1 MEAVLKTE
9 NETVQTLVST
19 PEQLEKEPKTKV
31 LIVDDET
38 TIRRILETR
47 LKLSGYQVDVAIDG
61 EEAIEKFNTYHPDI
75 VILDI
80 MLPKIDG
87 FAVCKEIRSYSEVPV
102 IILSAV
108 IDVADRIKGL
118 EMGADD
124 YVTKPFSPRE
134 LVARVK
140 RVLARAEAEPTM
152 PKRYIKGKVEIDLE
166 DFKVKVAGKEEV
178 LTEKEKAILKAL
190 VSRPCELLTHE
201 QILDMVWG
209 ENNIVEYGN
218 IDVHICHLREKLEKD
233 PENPQLIKTVKGE
246 GYKFE
251 L

>member
-1 MEAVLKTE
+1 MTKDILRKKKILVVDDEKDLT
-9 NETVQTLVST
+9 TLVSLHMKMAGFEVLT
-19 PEQLEKEPKTKV
+19 ANNGEKALDLSREEKPD
-31 LIVDDET
+31 LI
-38 TIRRILETR
+38 
-47 LKLSGYQVDVAIDG
+47 
-61 EEAIEKFNTYHPDI
+61 
-75 VILDI
+75 ILDL

-87 FAVCKEIRSYSEVPV
+87 WQVCERLRQDIATQDIPV
-102 IILSAV
+102 IMLTARAETE
-108 IDVADRIKGL
+108 DKLKGF
-118 EMGADD
+118 ESGADD

-190 VSRPCELLTHE
+190 VSRPGELLTHE
-201 QILDMVWG
+201 QILDSVWG

-218 IDVHICHLREKLEKD
+218 IDVHIRHLREKIEKD
-233 PENPQLIKTVKGE
+233 PDNPKLIKTIKGE

-251 L
+251 I

>member
-1 MEAVLKTE
+1 MTKDILRKKKI
-9 NETVQTLVST
+9 LV
-19 PEQLEKEPKTKV
+19 
-31 LIVDDET
+31 VDDEKDLT
-38 TIRRILETR
+38 ALVSLHMKMAGFEVLTASNGEKALD
-47 LKLSGYQVDVAIDG
+47 LSR
-61 EEAIEKFNTYHPDI
+61 EEKPDLI
-75 VILDI
+75 ILDL

-87 FAVCKEIRSYSEVPV
+87 WQVCERLRQDIATQDIPV
-102 IILSAV
+102 IMLTARAETE
-108 IDVADRIKGL
+108 DKLKGF
-118 EMGADD
+118 EAGADD

-140 RVLARAEAEPTM
+140 RVLARAEAKTTM

-190 VSRPCELLTHE
+190 VSRPGELLTHE
-201 QILDMVWG
+201 QILDSVWG

-218 IDVHICHLREKLEKD
+218 IDVHIRHLREKIEKD
-233 PENPQLIKTVKGE
+233 PDNPQIIKTIKGE

-251 L
+251 I